1 VSASEIR
8 PARQEDI
15 SEIIELQAIVWQDHF
30 LRERNMQVPIMRR
43 THKNMN
49 YYLKKEQAG
58 CLVALDGKKIVGTVI
73 SHVWGS
79 VGWFG
84 PLEVDPRY
92 QDKGIGKALVAESVN
107 YLRSR
112 GCSTIGCETMAS
124 SARNLAFYHKLGF
137 KSKSLSHVFYKVLT
151 DIPPE
156 AMDNT
161 QSRQF
166 QSNESMSEYKNIW
179 NRILPGLDYSVEF
192 NSLLADDLGQIMVI
206 DSADGPAHA
215 IVHTHEMFEESSN
228 AILKLLIAGST
239 EIADMLLESC
249 EISALVNG
257 KVGMFIRSCDATPPD
272 LGWFFKHGYV
282 LQSASVRLILEGQD
296 ETGQINHVSCWSG

>member
-1 VSASEIR
+1 V
-8 PARQEDI
+8 RQEDI

-43 THKNMN
+43 THRNVN
-49 YYLKKEQAG
+49 YYLKKEPDG
-58 CLVALDGKKIVGTVI
+58 CLVALVGEKIVGSVM

-107 YLRSR
+107 YLRSK

-137 KSKSLSHVFYKVLT
+137 RSKSLSHVFYKVLA

-156 AMDNT
+156 AMDNAL
-161 QSRQF
+161 SRQF
-166 QSNESMSEYKNIW
+166 QPNESISDYKNIW
-179 NRILPGLDYSVEF
+179 DRIQPGLDYSVEF
-192 NSLLADDLGQIMVI
+192 NSLMVDDLGQIFVI
-206 DSADGPAHA
+206 DTEQGSAHA
-215 IVHTHEMFEESSN
+215 IVHTHEMFEDSSN
-228 AILKLLIAGST
+228 AILKLLVAENA
-239 EIADMLLESC
+239 EIADALLNSC
-249 EISALVNG
+249 EISAVMNG
-257 KVGMFIRSCDATPPD
+257 KTGMFIRSCDATPPD

-282 LQSASVRLILEGQD
+282 LQSASVRLLLEGQD
-296 ETGQINHVSCWSG
+296 ETGELYHISCWSG